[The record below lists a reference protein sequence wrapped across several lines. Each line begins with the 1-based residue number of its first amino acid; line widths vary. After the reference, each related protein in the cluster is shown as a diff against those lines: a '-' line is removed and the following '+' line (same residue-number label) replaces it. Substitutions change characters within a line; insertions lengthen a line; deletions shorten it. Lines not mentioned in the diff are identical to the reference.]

1 MPRKTTAP
9 QAEKTEEKVATPV
22 EAPVEAPQE
31 VKPDT
36 PAKAEYRRMIE
47 VYRLQNPTKYEQ
59 KKEQFERN
67 LKGDITISTDKMNK
81 RKTFIFTNVPPKE

>member
-1 MPRKTTAP
+1 MPRAKKI
-9 QAEKTEEKVATPV
+9 ETEEKTLTPPK
-22 EAPVEAPQE
+22 EE
-31 VKPDT
+31 VKEKVEEFVPDT

-47 VYRLQNPTKYEQ
+47 RYRIQNPVKYEQ
-59 KKEQFERN
+59 KKAEFERN